1 MELHLHLSVAFRA
14 LDRKW
19 GKPVDLESTED
30 LTTCIP
36 AIVDIPTTTFSSE
49 EFLQARRQ
57 KRSLKVDEH
66 NLGNAN
72 DTFADISCARIPS
85 VCNESGVEESS
96 GCSEESSGCSEV
108 SITDSNEEVSRTEF
122 DSDLVRSV
130 ERHFEQ
136 CEADCT
142 AILESRLDSNKWG
155 NVFRLFKDRAKF
167 LIEKCKKNSENA
179 TRG

>member
-57 KRSLKVDEH
+57 KRSLKVDEQ
-66 NLGNAN
+66 NMGNAN

-96 GCSEESSGCSEV
+96 GCSEES
-108 SITDSNEEVSRTEF
+108 ITYSNEEEVSRTEF

-155 NVFRLFKDRAKF
+155 NVFRLFKNRAKF